1 MAISSTAF
9 ASISSGTTTSAGS
22 ALSGYLSASK
32 SDGSDKGYSTDEVS
46 ISQEAME
53 LAAELL
59 AQRKAKVKSANN
71 KEADDFASV
80 AKGLPASQT
89 FNDMVEWVATWSGG
103 SVNETDAPDRDAYKK
118 NVKKYV
124 TMWKNLYENYMDTMK
139 DLGLNPEYSAHR
151 TALHQSNISSK
162 VQHFFTENLDKET
175 KGLMKMFNITI

>member
-9 ASISSGTTTSAGS
+9 ASISSGTATSTS
-22 ALSGYLSASK
+22 NALNGYLSASK
-32 SDGSDKGYSTDEVS
+32 SGSSDKDYSTDEVS

-59 AQRKAKVKSANN
+59 AQRKGKVKSAN
-71 KEADDFASV
+71 KEADGFASV
-80 AKGLPASQT
+80 AKGLPTSQT

-103 SVNETDAPDRDAYKK
+103 SVNEADAPDRDAYKK

-151 TALHQSNISSK
+151 TALHQNNISSK